1 MTRVKRDKIFVDL
14 NDPTIKVKKFK
25 KKKDLEKLRKNVL
38 AAKQKMNRSKKN
50 TQEKVTKNS
59 LEKTLNNFAQIRQKN
74 EDETQG
80 INRSKKV
87 KNKTICS
94 RLLPEPSIGIFKNG
108 ARGKEVRRTSNFPFH
123 QQNEA
128 RLRSDVFKL
137 LNGEDMTFP
146 KEAVE
151 NEVSENDCSED
162 KSDPLTVKNNN
173 NDNNDNSI
181 KGSGNYASINDR
193 SRNINARK
201 NNQQQHKNFS
211 KMENLQRPE
220 KTKRRLFENDSIGN
234 EVDDNLDNIPI
245 DPLHF
250 SPRAREQETVASK
263 SSKTDNSDTDE
274 SDQSWDPLAKELFE
288 DLCDKID
295 ESFDVDYSKL
305 NIPDPVTEIKSRL
318 ANIYMRTHSKRGTAS
333 NNNDTYPF
341 PRAGTSRTSEKST
354 QVQPCTVTSDNNDS
368 TPLNPFTKST
378 PHDYETI
385 ELRIKNALAALPD
398 KLVFPIP
405 DPFFCV
411 DTTEPEEA
419 EPEPSASL
427 TTGVNKTTETDN
439 KNIDI
444 DADTVIITDTDSNR
458 NGVKKKLSDDKLI
471 NRTVNTPVGS
481 TVSSPPVGWDA
492 NVENERNLIRRNLK
506 HMPAILR
513 RTQPREFLFD
523 LEHLSEVKPSTAQV
537 PQAHSHLDPRP
548 YALPKITQ
556 TQAHPLQTDAC
567 RKINKTN
574 NHESFP
580 HEFFQPLLP
589 KDTHYYPPVDQQ
601 LPYYPTPS
609 AIFKLD
615 KKNKHINKVINPCYK
630 NPCLDNYNYE
640 NNYYFDEKNVKTS
653 REIKGNLA
661 PVLQTITA
669 DKMESH
675 YPLAFSQNGI
685 LKSRTDIH
693 KDDYIRF
700 NGEKRELNKETT
712 AIATKTKSTK
722 ATTCTS
728 TAAAAAENGN
738 LNSKKN
744 FLHNYLLPHLNPPV
758 KNDTNTGK
766 LKFFTQNHNQRD
778 VNPHLPQQYL
788 HKPVAYEPIPL
799 RQEMNN
805 TREFKINNEFLIKNE
820 DTKNLTWKSTA
831 AATAD
836 TEWTERHKNW
846 LINNNI
852 YENKRPANDAVVNRS
867 NNNLKL
873 NIDCNNYSQD
883 KMLLNEIVMKNLKIL
898 SSDDQYKPEL
908 FANDHEYFMPQLH
921 PHQGYCHQSKEEK
934 NLGKLSQ
941 PSKYLAMINEHQTCP
956 QIPQRVPI
964 YFNEPL
970 PINNQPTTNT
980 NAEGIYHRNTDKGFP
995 AKYRVPQEVRH
1006 PDKQVRFDVPIAV
1019 FAAKDKSNEFL
1030 SSRKYPEARNAVHVD
1045 GKNKT
1050 MGKINDHCNYLGHN
1064 YGRFVN
1070 DPTKSVINNNQMHL
1084 SDGNLLL
1091 DNNSSNRVRKIVLP
1105 DGQIGLFVPEHYVDN
1120 HSNRSNVNNSNKND
1134 NMYLK

>member
-1 MTRVKRDKIFVDL
+1 MTRVKRDKLYVEV
-14 NDPTIKVKKFK
+14 NDPNIKVKKFK

-38 AAKQKMNRSKKN
+38 AAKQKMKRSKKN
-50 TQEKVTKNS
+50 IQEKVTKNS

-80 INRSKKV
+80 ISRSKKV

-108 ARGKEVRRTSNFPFH
+108 AKGKEVRRTSNFPFH

-151 NEVSENDCSED
+151 NEVSEDDCSGD
-162 KSDPLTVKNNN
+162 KSDPLTVKN
-173 NDNNDNSI
+173 NNDNSI

-193 SRNINARK
+193 NKNINARK
-201 NNQQQHKNFS
+201 DNQQQKNFS

-220 KTKRRLFENDSIGN
+220 KTRRRLFEDDSIAN

-250 SPRAREQETVASK
+250 SPRAREQETVDSK
-263 SSKTDNSDTDE
+263 SSKNDNSDIDE
-274 SDQSWDPLAKELFE
+274 SDQSWDPLAKEMYQ

-341 PRAGTSRTSEKST
+341 PRAGTSRTSERST
-354 QVQPCTVTSDNNDS
+354 EVQACTVTSDNNDS
-368 TPLNPFTKST
+368 TPLNPFSKST
-378 PHDYETI
+378 PHDYETV

-419 EPEPSASL
+419 ELSASL
-427 TTGVNKTTETDN
+427 TTGINKTTETDN
-439 KNIDI
+439 KNIDK
-444 DADTVIITDTDSNR
+444 DADTLIITDTDTDSNVK
-458 NGVKKKLSDDKLI
+458 GVEKKLSDDKLI

-492 NVENERNLIRRNLK
+492 HVENERNLIRRNLK

-513 RTQPREFLFD
+513 RAQPREFLFD
-523 LEHLSEVKPSTAQV
+523 LEHLSKVKPSTAQV
-537 PQAHSHLDPRP
+537 PQTHSHLDPHP

-556 TQAHPLQTDAC
+556 TQAHPLQTEAC

-580 HEFFQPLLP
+580 HEFSQPLLP
-589 KDTHYYPPVDQQ
+589 KDKSHYYPQVDQQ
-601 LPYYPTPS
+601 LLYYPTPS
-609 AIFKLD
+609 AIFKFD
-615 KKNKHINKVINPCYK
+615 KKNKHQNKVINPCYK
-630 NPCLDNYNYE
+630 NPCLDN
-640 NNYYFDEKNVKTS
+640 NNYYFDEKNIKTS

-675 YPLAFSQNGI
+675 YPLAFSQNGF

-712 AIATKTKSTK
+712 AITTKTKSTK

-728 TAAAAAENGN
+728 TAAAAAAAENEN
-738 LNSKKN
+738 LNCKN
-744 FLHNYLLPHLNPPV
+744 KFSYNYLLPHLNLPI
-758 KNDTNTGK
+758 KNDTNTGNFN
-766 LKFFTQNHNQRD
+766 FFTQNYNQPD
-778 VNPHLPQQYL
+778 VNPHLPQQQQYL
-788 HKPVAYEPIPL
+788 HRPVAYEPIPL
-799 RQEMNN
+799 RQEINN
-805 TREFKINNEFLIKNE
+805 TRALKINNEFLIKNE
-820 DTKNLTWKSTA
+820 DTKNLTWKSTKA
-831 AATAD
+831 APAD

-852 YENKRPANDAVVNRS
+852 YENIRPVNDATINRS

-873 NIDCNNYSQD
+873 NIDCNNYTQD
-883 KMLLNEIVMKNLKIL
+883 KMLWNEAVLENLKIL
-898 SSDDQYKPEL
+898 SFEDQYNPEL
-908 FANDHEYFMPQLH
+908 FSNDHEYFRPQLH
-921 PHQGYCHQSKEEK
+921 SHQGCCHQSKQEK
-934 NLGKLSQ
+934 NLEKLSQ
-941 PSKYLAMINEHQTCP
+941 PSKYLAMINQHQTCP

-964 YFNEPL
+964 YLNEPL
-970 PINNQPTTNT
+970 PINNQPATST
-980 NAEGIYHRNTDKGFP
+980 NAEGIYHRNTDKRFP

-1006 PDKQVRFDVPIAV
+1006 PDKQVQFGVPIAV

-1030 SSRKYPEARNAVHVD
+1030 SSRKYPEARNGGHVD
-1045 GKNKT
+1045 GRNKT
-1050 MGKINDHCNYLGHN
+1050 RGKINEHCNYLGYN

-1070 DPTKSVINNNQMHL
+1070 DPTKSVINNNQVNL
-1084 SDGNLLL
+1084 SGGNLQL
-1091 DNNSSNRVRKIVLP
+1091 DNNNSNMVRKIVLP

-1134 NMYLK
+1134 NVYRK